1 MKRVIIIHCW
11 EGYPEYCW
19 YPYAKKALEQLGF
32 QVEVPLFPDTEKP
45 QLNKWLS
52 HLQSVIG
59 ESDEELFLVGHS
71 VGCITILRYLESLS
85 KGKKIGGVVFV
96 AGYIGDLG
104 YDELKNFFITPVNFQ
119 KVKSHCD
126 KFIAIHSDNDPYVDI
141 KFADFFKK
149 ELGAEVIIKNNMG
162 HFSGSIES
170 EQACLKL
177 PEVVESVKK
186 LAKFI

>member
-1 MKRVIIIHCW
+1 M
-11 EGYPEYCW
+11 
-19 YPYAKKALEQLGF
+19 GF

-45 QLNKWLS
+45 QLVKWLS

-59 ESDEELFLVGHS
+59 EPDKELFLVGHS
-71 VGCITILRYLESLS
+71 VGCITILRYLESLPND
-85 KGKKIGGVVFV
+85 KKIGGVVFV

-104 YDELKNFFITPVNFQ
+104 YDELKNFFITPVDFR

-149 ELGAEVIIKNNMG
+149 ELGAEAIIKHNMS

-170 EQACLKL
+170 EQACLEL
-177 PEVVESVKK
+177 PDVVECVKK
-186 LAKFI
+186 LAKPI